1 MMSAYFSATETA
13 YSTFNRLKLKN
24 MAAGGNR
31 RAALVLKQSESYDSL
46 LSTILI
52 GNNIVNIASAS
63 LATVIFT
70 KYFGDAGVTVS
81 TVVMTVLVLI
91 FGEISPKSIA
101 RDMPDRFAMFSAPI
115 LGVLLKLLSP
125 VNYIFM
131 QWKKVLSKLFK
142 SGDDRSITDEELLT
156 MVEEAEDCGGINE
169 QESELIRSAIEFKDL
184 DVVDVITPRIAVAAV
199 PLDADEQE
207 VARIFRETGFSRL
220 PVYRQN
226 IDHIVGILH
235 EKDFHNY
242 VLHSEKRIADAMT
255 PPVLVPPSTKISKLM
270 KLLQASKSH
279 LAVVLD
285 EYGQTEGIVTLE
297 DIIEELVGEI
307 WDEHDRVVL
316 DMVKISD
323 KEYRVLAAASL
334 DKVFDE
340 LGVTEEDEESAT
352 VGGWITK
359 LCERIPAQ
367 GEQFTWKN
375 LQITITKSDSKHIEE
390 ILVKIQ
396 ETENAA

>member
-316 DMVKISD
+316 NMVKIAD
-323 KEYRVLAAASL
+323 KEYRVLASASL

-340 LGVTEEDEESAT
+340 LGITDEDEESAT

-367 GEQFTWKN
+367 GEQLIWKN
-375 LQITITKSDSKHIEE
+375 LLITITKSDSTHIEE

>member
-220 PVYRQN
+220 PVYWQN

-242 VLHSEKRIADAMT
+242 VLHSEKGIADAMT

-359 LCERIPAQ
+359 LCERIPSQ

>member
-31 RAALVLKQSESYDSL
+31 RAVLVLKQSESYDSL

-131 QWKKVLSKLFK
+131 QWKKVLSKIFK

-207 VARIFRETGFSRL
+207 VTRIFRETGFSRL

-316 DMVKISD
+316 DMVKIAD

-340 LGVTEEDEESAT
+340 LGVTDEDEESAT

-367 GEQFTWKN
+367 GEQLMWKN
-375 LQITITKSDSKHIEE
+375 LQIIITKSDSKHIEE
-390 ILVKIQ
+390 ILIKL
-396 ETENAA
+396 